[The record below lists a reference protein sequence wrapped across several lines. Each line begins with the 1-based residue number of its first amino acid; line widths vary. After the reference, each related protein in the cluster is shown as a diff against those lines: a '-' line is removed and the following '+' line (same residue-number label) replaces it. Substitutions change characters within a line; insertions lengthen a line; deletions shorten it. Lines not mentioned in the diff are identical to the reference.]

1 MESQFKDK
9 VVVITGGAGYF
20 GSCAVKRF
28 LGLGAKVCAIDLSED
43 ALASLPATSDCLKI
57 SGNVAD
63 LSSVNDAVARIM
75 AAFGRIDFLWNNAG
89 YQGSICPTL
98 TYSIDDFSRVMNINV
113 TGMFS
118 VLQACAKVM
127 QPGSAI
133 VNTASVAGIKC
144 TPAMVAY
151 SASKAAVIAMTSCTA
166 KDLAPSGIRVNAV
179 SPALIGPGMMWDR
192 QNELH
197 AACESLYFA
206 NDPQTVAA
214 NKINGVPMKR
224 LGSVE
229 EVVDMVEFLFSQKSS
244 YVTGSNMVVDGGM
257 SSGLR

>member
-1 MESQFKDK
+1 MHLTRVQGDARRKLAIILSTTIESCLQEANRFMESQFKDK

-28 LGLGAKVCAIDLSED
+28 LGLGAKVTALDLSED
-43 ALASLPATSDCLKI
+43 ALATLPATSDCLKI

-63 LSSVNDAVARIM
+63 LNSVNDAVARIM
-75 AAFGRIDFLWNNAG
+75 AAFGRIDYLWNNAG

-151 SASKAAVIAMTSCTA
+151 
-166 KDLAPSGIRVNAV
+166 
-179 SPALIGPGMMWDR
+179 
-192 QNELH
+192 
-197 AACESLYFA
+197 
-206 NDPQTVAA
+206 
-214 NKINGVPMKR
+214 R
-224 LGSVE
+224 LG
-229 EVVDMVEFLFSQKSS
+229 LCK
-244 YVTGSNMVVDGGM
+244 
-257 SSGLR
+257 